1 MHAGIVSAAALQAS
15 APVCDAG
22 AVGPTAPTS
31 ALTAAPPAAAAATAG
46 PMEARV
52 ATRVAALQ
60 SHFARIAATR
70 MQGVP
75 ILHPGIGVAAVGF
88 EPGADGLGAVG
99 VLVTPW
105 FMNLVWLPL
114 VERDARDR
122 PLPALAVGATRM
134 RAVGNERFDFI
145 GAHEPGFGSY
155 EACSLFSPMLDF
167 ADEATALATAA
178 QVLAILRAPPPAPSA
193 ATAGA
198 EAGSADAAAA
208 ADVPASPIPPTTSR
222 RALLFGRRGAETG
235 R

>member
-1 MHAGIVSAAALQAS
+1 MDAGIVSAAALQAS

-22 AVGPTAPTS
+22 AVGPTAPT
-31 ALTAAPPAAAAATAG
+31 AVAAATG
-46 PMEARV
+46 EPMAATM

-60 SHFARIAATR
+60 ALFARIAATR

-75 ILHPGIGVAAVGF
+75 ILHPGIGVTAVGF
-88 EPGADGLGAVG
+88 EPGDDGLGAVG

-114 VERDARDR
+114 VERDAQDR

-145 GAHEPGFGSY
+145 GAHEPGFGPY

-167 ADEATALATAA
+167 ADEATALATAL
-178 QVLAILRAPPPAPSA
+178 QVLAVLRAPPPQGSA
-193 ATAGA
+193 AAAGA
-198 EAGSADAAAA
+198 EAGDPDAAAG
-208 ADVPASPIPPTTSR
+208 ADALGSPIPPRTSR